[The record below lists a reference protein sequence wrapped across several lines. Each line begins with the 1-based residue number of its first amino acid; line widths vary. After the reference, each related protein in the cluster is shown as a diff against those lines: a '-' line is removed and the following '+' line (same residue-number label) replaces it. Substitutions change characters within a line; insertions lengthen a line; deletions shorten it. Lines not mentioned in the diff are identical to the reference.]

1 MQALIDPFLLFIY
14 GFIFQ
19 FYRFGLF
26 SELLASVICLLMEL
40 CSPLAFFSYLSV
52 QLWPLFF
59 KVLPFLVNAMDFPF
73 KFLGF
78 LDFSFLALPNLL
90 PHLPN
95 LSLFLLMLV
104 FKEFLFE
111 VCLRFGSLECI
122 QGQFNR
128 NISSFLSLV
137 E

>member
-1 MQALIDPFLLFIY
+1 
-14 GFIFQ
+14 
-19 FYRFGLF
+19 
-26 SELLASVICLLMEL
+26 MEL
-40 CSPLAFFSYLSV
+40 CSVLAFFSYLSV

-59 KVLPFLVNAMDFPF
+59 KVLPFLVNSMEFCF
-73 KFLGF
+73 KLAGS

-90 PHLPN
+90 PHLVN
-95 LSLFLLMLV
+95 VSLFLLMLV

-111 VCLRFGSLECI
+111 LCVRFGSLECI